1 MVFIRWYLV
10 ACFKKIILSIWASI
24 FGMSVPLGKTRLHTK
39 FKIYRSINALG
50 PSEVLHLNYNRAIGP
65 KTRFGNNF
73 WLESPIDL
81 RPTPLNCVLQDL
93 FRDTLLD
100 YIWRAQICIFG
111 IFGGAKYGQVG
122 CPWKDHI
129 ILVQTNLSCFSVT
142 WEGNILLSLQLISP
156 NSLSCVWWSS
166 ERWQTCK
173 ECYLEPRTRQEAKWA
188 RDRKWRFEQ
197 KRTQQCLWQKTYR
210 KTFYKMKGKIIWN
223 NSGKVMKQ

>member
-1 MVFIRWYLV
+1 
-10 ACFKKIILSIWASI
+10 
-24 FGMSVPLGKTRLHTK
+24 MSKLH
-39 FKIYRSINALG
+39 F
-50 PSEVLHLNYNRAIGP
+50 LHL
-65 KTRFGNNF
+65 
-73 WLESPIDL
+73 
-81 RPTPLNCVLQDL
+81 V
-93 FRDTLLD
+93 RDTPFD

-210 KTFYKMKGKIIWN
+210 KTFYKMKGKINGIILAKSWN
-223 NSGKVMKQ
+223 NRSEWIPRIWWKAKFALISPSVPLRCSLHFLLQTKSFKSPRFLFLYQRKKSSHSQWQIVIEN